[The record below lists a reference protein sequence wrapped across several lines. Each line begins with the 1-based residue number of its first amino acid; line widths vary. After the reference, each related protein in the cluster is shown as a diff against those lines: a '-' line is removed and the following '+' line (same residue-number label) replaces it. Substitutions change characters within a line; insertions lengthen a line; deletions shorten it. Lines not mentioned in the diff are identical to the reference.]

1 MSEEPVIV
9 ETTHRGHKSSGGIV
23 WGLILIVLGT
33 LFLLQQLTDF
43 TFENWWALFILIPAI
58 GAFSGAYAA
67 FRHTGRFSEGVRSGI
82 SSGLIILAVAFM
94 FLLDLDWST
103 WWPVMLIM
111 GAFSFF
117 LSGFTLPGSKESK
130 QPLSMRLYRPWTGW
144 IGFAGMVLGAGFL
157 ARNLG
162 IFDPATLFQRWWAVP
177 ILIPALGG
185 LITGLRLIASGSG
198 FGWATTSNLITTA
211 IVAAVGLVAL
221 TNLDWNLLT
230 PIGIIAAGVIVLLGV
245 FRK

>member
-1 MSEEPVIV
+1 MTEEPVIT
-9 ETTHRGHKSSGGIV
+9 ETRHQGRKRSGGIV
-23 WGLILIVLGT
+23 WGLILITLGT
-33 LFLLQQLTDF
+33 LFLLQQLTSF
-43 TFENWWALFILIPAI
+43 NFENWWALFILIPAI
-58 GAFSGAYAA
+58 GSFSGAYAA
-67 FRHTGRFSEGVRSGI
+67 YRHSNRFSEGVRSGI
-82 SSGLIILAVAFM
+82 ASGLIILAVAFM
-94 FLLDLDWST
+94 FLLDLDWGK

-117 LSGFTLPGSKESK
+117 LNGFTLPGSKESAL
-130 QPLSMRLYRPWTGW
+130 PLSMRLYRPWTGW
-144 IGFAGMVLGAGFL
+144 IGFAGMALGAGFL
-157 ARNLG
+157 ASNLG
-162 IFDPATLFQRWWAVP
+162 IFDPASLVQRWWAVP
-177 ILIPALGG
+177 ILIPVLGG
-185 LITGLRLIASGSG
+185 LITAARLIASGSG